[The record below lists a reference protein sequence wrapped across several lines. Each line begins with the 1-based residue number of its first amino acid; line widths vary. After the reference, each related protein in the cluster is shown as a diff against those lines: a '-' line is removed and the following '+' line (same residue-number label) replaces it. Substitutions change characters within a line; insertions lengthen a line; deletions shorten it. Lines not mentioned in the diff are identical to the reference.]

1 MGLTDKQFLNLLKD
15 LIKETLNEKEVLL
28 ETPNKRHEHVINEKR
43 DKRGK
48 RGK

>member
-28 ETPNKRHEHVINEKR
+28 ETPKKKKTICEKTK
-43 DKRGK
+43 DSGK
-48 RGK
+48 TR